1 MDIKDEKR
9 KLGIVL
15 CQDIREF
22 EQKTGFEVSG
32 IKITRDHTGIEAV
45 IPKIEIPD

>member
-1 MDIKDEKR
+1 MDIKDERR

-22 EQKTGFEVSG
+22 EQKTGMEVSG
-32 IKITRDHTGIEAV
+32 IKIIRDHTGIEAV
-45 IPKIEIPD
+45 NPKIEMPD

>member
-22 EQKTGFEVSG
+22 EQRTGFEVSG
-32 IKITRDHTGIEAV
+32 IKIKRDDQGIDEV
-45 IPKIEIPD
+45 VVKVEVPD